1 MEFTVTRL
9 NNTTY
14 SLENVLAGV
23 IITSAEQ
30 NMKLMADDTV
40 TVKIESP
47 IKLWHAIG
55 DSITVIGRKYKLNQ
69 LPKED
74 KDWEKYS
81 YDLTFEGAH
90 YDLLAA
96 SFNLNIDTTTNELQD
111 LLGDS
116 LTGNLSRFLTVIIA
130 NANRVFPGK
139 WAAGNVVTSTDK
151 TLTFSEEDNCLSVI
165 NMLCDE
171 FDCEYNIVQNAGVN
185 TLHFQAIT
193 GTVSGTFEFGYLKGF
208 YQMSRDNVNAENL
221 CTRLFAYGTTENV
234 PNRYRAD
241 RLCLPGKNK
250 NDSFIQSDNKINQYG
265 LYEKKKYFD
274 ITPGRTG
281 TITGLGAD
289 INSFVDS
296 SMYDLNDK
304 WPASPADYEEYLAIT
319 NQVDSTEVMAFYIAH
334 VVGTYKYRITETPLI
349 RFTTGNLSGYEVQVQ
364 SYDHAT
370 HTFKIVPT
378 KEQDLDIPSAEY
390 PAYQFEV
397 GDAYKLSNVNLQYA
411 QIQAAETELQAKAV
425 EYFVDF
431 SAPFVQ
437 YRINLDEFT
446 TLFKNASA
454 ESLNMFLPGFNLY
467 IKDNDFQIDRLIRIQ
482 EVKRDLLYPLTY
494 EIVTADV
501 TTRDKK
507 YRRVR
512 TIDTQSQINN
522 QISLQASKTSTLAR
536 RVSQLVPVI
545 EKETIL
551 INEDPVA
558 KSDGVMFI
566 AVNDLGSF
574 VKFSKKGS
582 KYSDVPFDT
591 KNNTVELKND
601 LTEHILYN
609 PINSTTYTFNRIE
622 AAASKFFFDS
632 QIDNYLG
639 VKQLDGRIHRIIVA
653 NTGSKEVSVTAELT
667 QIEIDEGSIL
677 KSWLPATIN
686 EGQYALIE
694 YFWYQNG
701 ENRTCVTK
709 LTII

>member
-9 NNTTY
+9 DNTTY
-14 SLENVLAGV
+14 SIENVLAGV
-23 IITSAEQ
+23 KIISAEQ
-30 NMKLMADDTV
+30 NMKLMADDTI
-40 TVKIESP
+40 TMKIESP

-55 DSITVIGRKYKLNQ
+55 DSIMVIGRKYKLNQ
-69 LPKED
+69 LPKEE
-74 KDWEKYS
+74 KDGEKYS
-81 YDLTFEGAH
+81 YDLTFEGVH

-116 LTGNLSRFLTVIIA
+116 LTGNLSRFLTVVIA

-139 WAAGNVVTSTDK
+139 WAAGNVITSTDK

-171 FDCEYNIVQNAGVN
+171 FDCEYYIDQNAGVN

-250 NDSFIQSDNKINQYG
+250 NDSFIQSQNKIDQYG

-281 TITGLGAD
+281 VITGLGSD

-296 SMYDLNDK
+296 SMYDLNVK
-304 WPASPADYEEYLAIT
+304 WPATPADYEEYLSIT
-319 NQVDSTEVMAFYIAH
+319 NQVDSTEVMNFYISH
-334 VVGTYKYRITETPLI
+334 VVGTYKYRISDPPLI
-349 RFTTGNLSGYEVQVQ
+349 TFTSGNLSGYQVQVQ

-378 KEQDLDIPSAEY
+378 KEQDIDIPSVEY
-390 PAYQFEV
+390 LAYQFEV
-397 GDAYKLSNVNLQYA
+397 GDTYRLSNVNLQYT
-411 QIQAAETELQAKAV
+411 QIQAAETELQAKAA
-425 EYFVDF
+425 EYYEDF
-431 SAPFVQ
+431 STPFVQ
-437 YRINLDEFT
+437 YRINLDEFS

-454 ESLNMFLPGFNLY
+454 ESLNMFLPGFKLY

-501 TTRDKK
+501 SIRDKK
-507 YRRVR
+507 YRKITR
-512 TIDTQSQINN
+512 
-522 QISLQASKTSTLAR
+522 
-536 RVSQLVPVI
+536 
-545 EKETIL
+545 
-551 INEDPVA
+551 
-558 KSDGVMFI
+558 
-566 AVNDLGSF
+566 
-574 VKFSKKGS
+574 
-582 KYSDVPFDT
+582 
-591 KNNTVELKND
+591 TVERQQSINTQLGLQITQTDAAVRAIPPLIPYIDVEKNTWVVQGEDTGIPAQGKTKFVLKESVF
-601 LTEHILYN
+601 LF
-609 PINSTTYTFNRIE
+609 PIVGEAGTIYVSTTDEESYVWDDENVKYVPIGTNYKKIE
-622 AAASKFFFDS
+622 VINCNPK
-632 QIDNYLG
+632 
-639 VKQLDGRIHRIIVA
+639 
-653 NTGSKEVSVTAELT
+653 KE
-667 QIEIDEGSIL
+667 
-677 KSWLPATIN
+677 N
-686 EGQYALIE
+686 
-694 YFWYQNG
+694 
-701 ENRTCVTK
+701 
-709 LTII
+709 

>member
-1 MEFTVTRL
+1 M
-9 NNTTY
+9 
-14 SLENVLAGV
+14 SGV

-30 NMKLMADDTV
+30 NMKLMSDDTV
-40 TVKIESP
+40 TVKVESP
-47 IKLWHAIG
+47 VKLWHAIG

-74 KDWEKYS
+74 KDGEKYS
-81 YDLTFEGAH
+81 YDLTFEGVH

-139 WAAGNVVTSTDK
+139 WVAGNVVTSTDK

-171 FDCEYNIVQNAGVN
+171 FDCEYYISQNAGVN

-193 GTVSGTFEFGYLKGF
+193 GTVSGTFEFGYLKGY
-208 YQMSRDNVNAENL
+208 YQMNRDNVNAENL

-250 NDSFIQSDNKINQYG
+250 NDSFIQSQNKIDQYG

-281 TITGLGAD
+281 KITGLGAD

-390 PAYQFEV
+390 PAYQFGV
-397 GDAYKLSNVNLQYA
+397 GDTYKLSNVNLQLI

-431 SAPFVQ
+431 STPFVQ

-454 ESLNMFLPGFNLY
+454 ESLNMFLPGYKIY

-507 YRRVR
+507 YQRVR
-512 TIDTQSQINN
+512 TIDIQSQINN
-522 QISLQASKTSTLAR
+522 QFFLQTSKTSNLAR
-536 RVSQLVPVI
+536 KMSNLVPVI
-545 EKETIL
+545 ERETIL
-551 INEDPVA
+551 INEDPII
-558 KSDGVMFI
+558 KDGVM
-566 AVNDLGSF
+566 AVAINNLGVN
-574 VKFSKKGS
+574 VKFGDGSS
-582 KYSDVPFDT
+582 KYSELKFDT
-591 KNNTVELKND
+591 KSNSVDVETD
-601 LTEHILYN
+601 ASEPIFYN
-609 PINSTTYTFNRIE
+609 PINSTTYIFNRND
-622 AAASKFFFDS
+622 ATSSTFYFDS
-632 QIDNYLG
+632 QIDNVLG
-639 VKQLDGRIHRIIVA
+639 LKQLDGRIHRIVVA
-653 NTGSKEVSVTAELT
+653 NKGAKEVSITATLT
-667 QIEIDEGSIL
+667 QIEIDEGSII
-677 KSWLPATIN
+677 KDFGTVMVN
-686 EGQYALIE
+686 EGSYALIE
-694 YFWYQNG
+694 FFWYELSG
-701 ENRTCVTK
+701 IRTCVTK